1 MMVGGD
7 VADVTIGANAGDG
20 RVLIETRRLSLPART
35 PFAVS
40 LKDIDLTVHS
50 GEVVAIAGVAG
61 NGQSELF
68 DALSGEVT
76 TSRAD
81 AVRLAGQDVG
91 RKGIT
96 ERRLLGC
103 GFVPEERH
111 GHGAVSQMKLSDNMV
126 LARHASDAK
135 TFLGGGLGLLKR
147 DAVWAATERVIKA
160 MDVRKSGVDPHASAL
175 SGGNLQKFIMG
186 RELDRNLSVL
196 IVNQPTWG
204 VDAGAASRIRQ
215 AIVDLAKS
223 GAAVVVISQDL
234 DEVFEIAHSIAVI
247 HHGRLSASEPARTL
261 TRERIGLLMGGAAP
275 EADTVPEAAHAH

>member
-1 MMVGGD
+1 
-7 VADVTIGANAGDG
+7 
-20 RVLIETRRLSLPART
+20 
-35 PFAVS
+35 
-40 LKDIDLTVHS
+40 
-50 GEVVAIAGVAG
+50 
-61 NGQSELF
+61 
-68 DALSGEVT
+68 
-76 TSRAD
+76 
-81 AVRLAGQDVG
+81 
-91 RKGIT
+91 
-96 ERRLLGC
+96 
-103 GFVPEERH
+103 
-111 GHGAVSQMKLSDNMV
+111 V

-275 EADTVPEAAHAH
+275 EADTVPEAAHAN